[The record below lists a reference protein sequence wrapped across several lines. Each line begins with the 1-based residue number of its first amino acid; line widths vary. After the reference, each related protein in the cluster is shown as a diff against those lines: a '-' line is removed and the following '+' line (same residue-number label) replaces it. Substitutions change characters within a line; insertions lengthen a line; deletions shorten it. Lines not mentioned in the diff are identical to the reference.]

1 MSMMSNLLAKGFRPF
16 FLLAAFFAASYLPV
30 WLFRYTGQLNI
41 GGTWLPATW
50 HGHEMI
56 FGFALAVIA
65 GFLLTAV
72 NRWTGRPT
80 ATGRSLAGL
89 CVLWVAGRAAMLL
102 AASLPGALVATV
114 DLAFVVALGF
124 FVGRPII
131 QARSARNY
139 KFLPIFAV
147 LFGTNLVMHLSAMGV
162 VDAGIA
168 RLTLLTALDMVILII
183 LIVTGRIVPMFTR
196 NATGAQGL
204 RTVGWLEK
212 LIYPLVIASII
223 LQFFWPQ
230 HTINALVALIAGLAI
245 GARQLTWGGQ
255 HTLKK
260 PILWVLHVGHAWVAI
275 GFILRALAIW
285 LPQVSSTASSH
296 ALTVGS
302 IGMLIIGMMTRVSL
316 GHTGRPITASWAM
329 SIAFGLV
336 ALAALGRTALPI
348 ILPAYYLEWVMLS
361 GVLFALAFG
370 AFLVEFTP
378 ILIAPRPDGKPG

>member
-1 MSMMSNLLAKGFRPF
+1 MSLMSNLLAKGFRPF
-16 FLLAAFFAASYLPV
+16 FLLAALFVASFMPV
-30 WLFRYTGQLNI
+30 WLFRYTGQLNV
-41 GGTWLPATW
+41 GGDWLPATW

-80 ATGRSLAGL
+80 ATGRSLALL
-89 CVLWVAGRAAMLL
+89 CALWVAGRGAIFFAEY
-102 AASLPGALVATV
+102 LPGALVAAV
-114 DLAFVVALGF
+114 DLAFVAALAF
-124 FVGRPII
+124 YVGRPII

-147 LFGTNLVMHLSAMGV
+147 LFATNLVMHLGAMGV
-162 VDAGIA
+162 LDTGIA

-183 LIVTGRIVPMFTR
+183 LIVSGRIVPMFTR
-196 NATGAQGL
+196 NATGADGL

-212 LIYPLVIASII
+212 IIYPLVIASII

-230 HTINALVALIAGLAI
+230 HTLNAVVALVAGLAI

-260 PILWVLHVGHAWVAI
+260 PILWVLHVGHAWIAI

-285 LPQVSSTASSH
+285 LPQVSSSASSH

-316 GHTGRPITASWAM
+316 GHTGRPITASWLM
-329 SIAFGLV
+329 SIAFVAV
-336 ALAALGRTALPI
+336 ALAALGRTFLPI
-348 ILPAYYLEWVMLS
+348 IFPAYYIEWVMLS

-370 AFLVEFTP
+370 AFLLEFTP